1 MDFVLLSALRIFRQH
16 GDRSSLPINI
26 VYDIAC
32 QYNTNLLSRVDSKH
46 PPDLQLPNYLR
57 NIKPFVPKFHLPA
70 HGAACQTKY
79 SLNLHKGCGRTYGE
93 RTEQEWAHTKKCA
106 AATLEMG
113 PGARHITLDDQWG
126 GWNWERLIGLGE
138 FHVCLSAV
146 AQSHATTGE
155 LLDHALRDAIKWARK
170 MRTAAEETA
179 AMWPADIVKKWRKDV
194 EMWQADPKQNEDPF
208 AEPEYRKSHLLV
220 LIYDN

>member
-1 MDFVLLSALRIFRQH
+1 MHGTTSSFQMAWVIFRRESGAWLRTGFELILMLPFACRYANMDFVLLSALRIFRQH
-16 GDRSSLPINI
+16 GDNGRLPINI

-32 QYNTNLLSRVDSKH
+32 QYSTNLLYRVDHKH
-46 PPDLQLPNYLR
+46 PPSLQLPDHLR

-70 HGAACQTKY
+70 HGSACQTKY
-79 SLNLHKGCGRTYGE
+79 SLNLHQGCGRTYGE

-138 FHVCLSAV
+138 YLPRYPFQTEYYLIHETQRRSARPRAPRCHEV
-146 AQSHATTGE
+146 GCE
-155 LLDHALRDAIKWARK
+155 DAHG
-170 MRTAAEETA
+170 
-179 AMWPADIVKKWRKDV
+179 
-194 EMWQADPKQNEDPF
+194 
-208 AEPEYRKSHLLV
+208 SG
-220 LIYDN
+220 